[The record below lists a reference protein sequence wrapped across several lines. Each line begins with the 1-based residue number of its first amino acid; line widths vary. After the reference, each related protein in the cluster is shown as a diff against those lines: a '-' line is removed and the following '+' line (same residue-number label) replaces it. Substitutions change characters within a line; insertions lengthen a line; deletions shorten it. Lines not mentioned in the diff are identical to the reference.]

1 MEYLLSALHV
11 AYTIGLSHPLYVTPF
26 CQALLMMPVADPTCQ
41 EYMTILLM
49 C

>member
-11 AYTIGLSHPLYVTPF
+11 AYTIGLSHPLYVTPL